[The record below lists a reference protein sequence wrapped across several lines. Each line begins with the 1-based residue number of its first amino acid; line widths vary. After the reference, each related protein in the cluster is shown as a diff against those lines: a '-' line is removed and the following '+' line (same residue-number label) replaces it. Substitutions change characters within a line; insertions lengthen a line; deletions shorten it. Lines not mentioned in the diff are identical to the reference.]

1 MRRIFAILL
10 AGAAIAALAAGPAAA
25 AGPANPSCWGTVSA
39 QRATSTHD
47 IGEHASAQSTPRLG
61 LGNTARLL
69 FDLGLTS
76 GPHVSDLGSTL
87 AELDGIDATSCG

>member
-1 MRRIFAILL
+1 MHPRSR
-10 AGAAIAALAAGPAAA
+10 
-25 AGPANPSCWGTVSA
+25 
-39 QRATSTHD
+39 
-47 IGEHASAQSTPRLG
+47 TPRLG

-69 FDLGLTS
+69 FDLGLTG